1 MKKFNCSKCVLACA
15 ESLENKKKWFGR
27 FERRLDSFIRNSK
40 LTIPLFFLLLF
51 VIFEITF
58 SLWNF
63 FSNIIDLWS
72 NYLFSLTWIENK
84 FATAVFGWIVGIL
97 VYIPNVFI
105 LYFFLYLLQ
114 DSGLLQ
120 RISYVFDVWLK
131 KIWLSGEWFLS
142 MFLWFGCTVPA
153 ILATRS
159 ISNKKERILTVMF
172 LPFIS
177 CSAKLPIFV
186 LLISAFI
193 PAWAQSFALIWIY
206 IFWILMGIIS
216 NYLLHKILNHK
227 TDELKLYLPHYQI
240 PDFKKIFLKIL
251 DVLKEFLVK
260 ISLFI
265 LPFSIVLTLLF
276 SYPNQDDINK
286 TYGAKLWHMIWV
298 VFQPIWF
305 NDKMSISV
313 ISWLVGKE
321 VIVSTLWSLYYLDD
335 TEHKDRLVKKLQ
347 QDKTINFAS
356 AMSFLVFILLYT
368 ACLWSVFTARAE
380 LGNKRAIVF
389 FIYPIIFAWIVA
401 FIVYYSLSLVS

>member
-1 MKKFNCSKCVLACA
+1 
-15 ESLENKKKWFGR
+15 
-27 FERRLDSFIRNSK
+27 
-40 LTIPLFFLLLF
+40 
-51 VIFEITF
+51 
-58 SLWNF
+58 
-63 FSNIIDLWS
+63 
-72 NYLFSLTWIENK
+72 
-84 FATAVFGWIVGIL
+84 
-97 VYIPNVFI
+97 
-105 LYFFLYLLQ
+105 
-114 DSGLLQ
+114 
-120 RISYVFDVWLK
+120 
-131 KIWLSGEWFLS
+131 
-142 MFLWFGCTVPA
+142 
-153 ILATRS
+153 
-159 ISNKKERILTVMF
+159 
-172 LPFIS
+172 
-177 CSAKLPIFV
+177 
-186 LLISAFI
+186 
-193 PAWAQSFALIWIY
+193 
-206 IFWILMGIIS
+206 
-216 NYLLHKILNHK
+216 
-227 TDELKLYLPHYQI
+227 
-240 PDFKKIFLKIL
+240 
-251 DVLKEFLVK
+251 
-260 ISLFI
+260 